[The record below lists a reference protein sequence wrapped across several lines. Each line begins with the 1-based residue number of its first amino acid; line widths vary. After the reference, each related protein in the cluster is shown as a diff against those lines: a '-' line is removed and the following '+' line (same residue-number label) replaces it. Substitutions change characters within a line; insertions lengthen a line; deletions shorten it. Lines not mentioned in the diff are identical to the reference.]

1 MGRAVGRA
9 VPEERA
15 ALPYNSTMLSYHR
28 RLFAFDHWACLVSL
42 GAVAPVAD
50 RVPRSMAWLNHILGA
65 KRVWLARVAG
75 GQPPF
80 GVNPA
85 FDVAGL
91 QEQFETARLEW
102 ERFLDTQT
110 DADMARVIAYTNLRG
125 DPFTTPLGD
134 ILAHV
139 PVHGQ
144 HHRGQINAD
153 LRAAGI
159 TPPTID
165 YIHAARKGVLSA

>member
-1 MGRAVGRA
+1 MI
-9 VPEERA
+9 
-15 ALPYNSTMLSYHR
+15 SYHR
-28 RLFAFDHWACLVSL
+28 RMFLFDDWANGVSL
-42 GAVAPVAD
+42 EAVAPVAD
-50 RVPRSMAWLNHILGA
+50 RVPRSLGWLNHILGA
-65 KRVWLARVAG
+65 NRVWLARVTAAAM
-75 GQPPF
+75 PF
-80 GVNPA
+80 GVNPTFTPRELQDQFA
-85 FDVAGL
+85 IARDGWSRYLAALNDSDV
-91 QEQFETARLEW
+91 T
-102 ERFLDTQT
+102 
-110 DADMARVIAYTNLRG
+110 RVIQYTNLKG

-165 YIHAARKGVLSA
+165 YIHAARTGCLGNG